1 MEYPKKLYANV
12 LLFDDKIINFKTGT
26 TNWEGLKFWESRQP
40 FWILYEKQFEN
51 RLKSEVFS
59 KIINSNEENEI
70 FFRVISKEFYKMFE
84 IHENYGED
92 MFRPYYEKE

>member
-12 LLFDDKIINFKTGT
+12 LLFDDKIISFKTGT
-26 TNWEGLKFWESRQP
+26 TDWEGTKFWSSRQP
-40 FWILYEKQFEN
+40 IWIIDEDNFEN

-92 MFRPYYEKE
+92 MFRPYYDEE

>member
-12 LLFDDKIINFKTGT
+12 LLFDDKIISFKTGT
-26 TNWEGLKFWESRQP
+26 KNWEGSKFWESCQP
-40 FWILYEKQFEN
+40 LWFINEDNFEN

-59 KIINSNEENEI
+59 KIVNSNEENNI

-84 IHENYGED
+84 IHENYGEH
-92 MFRPYYEKE
+92 MFKSYYVEE

>member
-12 LLFDDKIINFKTGT
+12 LLFDDKIINFKTRT
-26 TNWEGLKFWESRQP
+26 KSWEGTGFWSSQQP
-40 FWILYEKQFEN
+40 LWIIYEKDFEN
-51 RLKSEVFS
+51 RLRSEVFS

-84 IHENYGED
+84 IHENYDED
-92 MFRPYYEKE
+92 MFRPYYDEE

>member
-1 MEYPKKLYANV
+1 MEYSKKLYANV

-26 TNWEGLKFWESRQP
+26 TNWEGTKFWASSQP
-40 FWILYEKQFEN
+40 LWIIHEKDFEN
-51 RLKSEVFS
+51 RLRSEVFS
-59 KIINSNEENEI
+59 KIVNSNEENNI

-92 MFRPYYEKE
+92 MFKPYYDEE